1 MADPGDIWQRYDAK
15 VVQIQVVEARLAA
28 VERELGQVRDERD
41 HWARICRDL
50 GKKLSVARSLAE
62 RLRNAE
68 RLKGGRQESVRTR
81 RPGELQGA
89 SNNVSGGAAAG
100 GVTANFTGGLG
111 GRGRDESER
120 AREVLGLVLT
130 ALTRALDADDQAVL
144 DLGRRLRHHGAGK
157 LLYSMT
163 RGSLTVVPVDGRF
176 LVDRQWLAQLDME
189 ALRSELDLVTTPSA
203 SQASSATNAAI
214 ELDVDVE
221 QEDDYEG
228 SQSAL
233 PPPPPLPAAGF
244 ASPPPLISALPE
256 ESLDAMPRQ
265 DTLRSTNPLGGVR
278 IPNLSISRLVK
289 TPRTT

>member
-1 MADPGDIWQRYDAK
+1 MADPGDIWQRYDTK
-15 VVQIQVVEARLAA
+15 VVQIQVMEARLAA

-50 GKKLSVARSLAE
+50 GKKLSVARTLAE

-68 RLKGGRQESVRTR
+68 RLKTGGSRQDTVRTR
-81 RPGELQGA
+81 RPGELQTA
-89 SNNVSGGAAAG
+89 INNVTGNLAGNAA
-100 GVTANFTGGLG
+100 
-111 GRGRDESER
+111 GRGRDENDR

-130 ALTRALDADDQAVL
+130 ALTRALDADEPAVI

-157 LLYSMT
+157 LLASMT

-176 LVDRQWLAQLDME
+176 MVDRQWLAQLDLE
-189 ALRSELDLVTTPSA
+189 GLRAELDVGAPTGDSPSV
-203 SQASSATNAAI
+203 SNMTL
-214 ELDVDVE
+214 EVDVDVE
-221 QEDDYEG
+221 QDDYDMSE
-228 SQSAL
+228 SPL

-244 ASPPPLISALPE
+244 AAPPPLIPALPD
-256 ESLDAMPRQ
+256 ESSDQLPRH
-265 DTLRSTNPLGGVR
+265 DTLRATNPLGGVR

>member
-50 GKKLSVARSLAE
+50 GKKLSVARNLAE

-68 RLKGGRQESVRTR
+68 RLKAGRQDTVRTR
-81 RPGELQGA
+81 RPGELPGA
-89 SNNVSGGAAAG
+89 INNTAAAAPGATTG
-100 GVTANFTGGLG
+100 GITANFTGGLT
-111 GRGRDESER
+111 GRGRDEGER

-130 ALTRALDADDQAVL
+130 ALSRALDADDQAVL

-157 LLYSMT
+157 LLRSMT

-176 LVDRQWLAQLDME
+176 VVDRQWLGQLDME
-189 ALRSELDLVTTPSA
+189 ALRGELDLATAPAAAPASA
-203 SQASSATNAAI
+203 PAL
-214 ELDVDVE
+214 EVDVDVE
-221 QEDDYEG
+221 PEDDYDA

-244 ASPPPLISALPE
+244 ASPPPLLSALPE
-256 ESLDAMPRQ
+256 ESLESMPRQ
-265 DTLRSTNPLGGVR
+265 DTLRTTNPLGGVR
-278 IPNLSISRLVK
+278 IPNLSRLVK

>member
-1 MADPGDIWQRYDAK
+1 MADPGDIWQRYDTK
-15 VVQIQVVEARLAA
+15 VVQIQVMEARLAA

-50 GKKLSVARSLAE
+50 GKKLSVARTLAE

-68 RLKGGRQESVRTR
+68 RVKAGGSRQDTVRTR
-81 RPGELQGA
+81 RPGELQT
-89 SNNVSGGAAAG
+89 SINNV
-100 GVTANFTGGLG
+100 T

-130 ALTRALDADDQAVL
+130 ALTKALDADDQAVM

-163 RGSLTVVPVDGRF
+163 RGSLTVVPVDGRYM
-176 LVDRQWLAQLDME
+176 VDRQWLAQLDLE
-189 ALRSELDLVTTPSA
+189 GLRRELDVGAQASDSA
-203 SQASSATNAAI
+203 SMASMSI
-214 ELDVDVE
+214 EVDVDVE
-221 QEDDYEG
+221 QDDYDMSE
-228 SQSAL
+228 SAL

-244 ASPPPLISALPE
+244 AAPPPLISALPE
-256 ESLDAMPRQ
+256 ESSDQLPRH
-265 DTLRSTNPLGGVR
+265 DTLRATNPLGGVR

>member
-1 MADPGDIWQRYDAK
+1 M
-15 VVQIQVVEARLAA
+15 EARLAA

-50 GKKLSVARSLAE
+50 GKKLSVARTLAE

-68 RLKGGRQESVRTR
+68 RVKAGGSRQDTVRTR
-81 RPGELQGA
+81 RPGELQT
-89 SNNVSGGAAAG
+89 SINNV
-100 GVTANFTGGLG
+100 T

-130 ALTRALDADDQAVL
+130 ALTKALDADDQAVM

-163 RGSLTVVPVDGRF
+163 RGSLTVVPVDGRYM
-176 LVDRQWLAQLDME
+176 VDRQWLAQLDLE
-189 ALRSELDLVTTPSA
+189 GLRRELDVGAQASDSA
-203 SQASSATNAAI
+203 SMASMASMSI
-214 ELDVDVE
+214 EVDVDVE
-221 QEDDYEG
+221 QDDYDMSE
-228 SQSAL
+228 SAL

-244 ASPPPLISALPE
+244 AAPPPLISALPE
-256 ESLDAMPRQ
+256 ESSDQLPRH
-265 DTLRSTNPLGGVR
+265 DTLRATNPLGGVR